1 MTEEQIR
8 AGFFQMAQSAGPV
21 MTNIAKVKA
30 VDEEKALCTLED
42 EDGQEILVVRLRPV
56 LTGKKSFL
64 QIPKVGSFVLTIK
77 IEDDDQ
83 WMIIACD
90 EVEKFIWNTPKA
102 QMQIDDKFHL
112 EAGGENLLDLI
123 EKLFQIIEKGYK
135 TNTGA
140 TIDLIMKPQ
149 FEQLKNQFKT
159 LLK

>member
-8 AGFFQMAQSAGPV
+8 AGFQQMAQSAGPV
-21 MTNIAKVKA
+21 TTNIAKVKA

-42 EDGQEILVVRLRPV
+42 EDGQEILEVRLRPV

-77 IEDDDQ
+77 IEDDDE

-90 EVEKFIWNTPKA
+90 EVEKFVWWTPTA
-102 QMQIDDKFHL
+102 EVEISDKIHI
-112 EAGGENLLDLI
+112 EANGNNLADMMN
-123 EKLFQIIEKGYK
+123 KLFEIIERGYK
-135 TNTGA
+135 TNTGV

-149 FEQLKNQFKT
+149 FDQLKEDFKT